1 MFASLCACSPGL
13 RPASQASQK
22 PSSYTDAM
30 KLGTG
35 IVMGERVGVVAW
47 VSFPLKACV
56 FNGLIPRIASLREV
70 QSLGDDF

>member
-1 MFASLCACSPGL
+1 
-13 RPASQASQK
+13 
-22 PSSYTDAM
+22 M